1 METIKESPN
10 VEFEVIYADGERK
23 RVPEGV
29 LYGVEE
35 DGYIT
40 LHNGTDCAAVWFAVA
55 GGTLV
60 ALNACNALPA
70 FVLNRLTD
78 TQSFHALKKLAE
90 EVLRRI
96 WLKTPATFRLGQMDF
111 QQSAA
116 DMLEDVSKETEDEI
130 VSAALLQAAALVRD
144 MKVPEGRIEE

>member
-1 METIKESPN
+1 METIKVSPN

-29 LYGVEE
+29 LFGVEE
-35 DGYIT
+35 DNSMV
-40 LHNGTDCAAVWFAVA
+40 LHNGTDCSAVWFAA
-55 GGTLV
+55 AAAMLV
-60 ALNACNALPA
+60 ALNTCDALPK
-70 FVLNRLTD
+70 FVLLSMTE
-78 TQSFHALKKLAE
+78 TESFHALKKLAE

-116 DMLEDVSKETEDEI
+116 DMLEDVSKQTEDGLAA
-130 VSAALLQAAALVRD
+130 SAFLRAAALVRG
-144 MKVPEGRIEE
+144 MEIPGGE